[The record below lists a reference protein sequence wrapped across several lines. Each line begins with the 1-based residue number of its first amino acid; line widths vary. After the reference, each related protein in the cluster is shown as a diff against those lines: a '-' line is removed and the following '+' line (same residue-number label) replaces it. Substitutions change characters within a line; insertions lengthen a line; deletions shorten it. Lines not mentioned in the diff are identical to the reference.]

1 MEAHGC
7 REFPADSRR
16 GRFVR
21 LALEAAVLDCI
32 VPRFV
37 AQLAAPA
44 SLGRPVTRDMAGRAM
59 TYLHART
66 HYGAVKPAALAPLQ
80 RDLARRSSAPT
91 TSRRSTTSTPS

>member
-7 REFPADSRR
+7 RAFAPDSRR

-32 VPRFV
+32 LPRFL
-37 AQLAAPA
+37 AQLAADA
-44 SLGRPVTRDMAGRAM
+44 FLGRPVTRDLAGRAM

-66 HYGAVKPAALAPLQ
+66 DHRVVRPAALAPLHAIWRQ
-80 RDLARRSSAPT
+80 VLGAADTEGAR
-91 TSRRSTTSTPS
+91 